1 MVKGN
6 LSFYI
11 TQAHPD
17 YKTVKQQSI
26 QARRLYNTLNK
37 LKTEKNELYKN
48 EQTQTPVANS
58 LSIDLT
64 KPYSEAWRKQV
75 EHAQSILLPQ
85 KVAQHVG
92 KQCDETWNS
101 VIKKR
106 TQGVKTNNPKH
117 KKKYSELRFTKQA
130 FSHGKKAVAE
140 QRVIPSGWQTGVK
153 LPNNI
158 VLEQVESAIV
168 VPRPDG
174 FMLKVLYVK
183 NLVQKPLPKEDD
195 NTVYA
200 SGDLGLNKLITI
212 ITTDGSRPKTVNG
225 KTLKSI
231 NRYFNKRISSLKSLR
246 DKSTDKSEGGE
257 KERLNKVIARL
268 WFQRE
273 KQINHFLNAASNEI
287 VKYLLDKGVQ
297 CFVIGWSKGFKNE
310 INLGRKN
317 NQNFVS
323 IPHAKFRDLLIRK
336 CAEAG
341 IRTMVQEESYTSK
354 ASFVDNDFIPVFDE
368 KAKVKHRFSGR
379 RVKRGE
385 YKSRNGVRLHA
396 DVNAAW
402 NILRKCKPSIGWC
415 SGVVAYPENLKIIL

>member
-1 MVKGN
+1 MIKGN

-11 TQAHPD
+11 SKTHPD
-17 YKTVKQQSI
+17 YKIVKQQAI
-26 QARRLYNTLNK
+26 EARRLYNTLNK
-37 LKTEKNELYKN
+37 LKHEKSELYKN
-48 EQTQTPVANS
+48 PQAQTPVANS

-64 KPYSEAWRKQV
+64 KTYSEAWRKQI

-92 KQCDETWNS
+92 KQCDEAWVS
-101 VIKKR
+101 VVKKR
-106 TQGVKTNNPKH
+106 TQGIKTNNPKY
-117 KKKYSELRFTKQA
+117 KKKYAELRFTKQA
-130 FSHGKKAVAE
+130 FSHGKKAVTE
-140 QRVIPSGWQTGVK
+140 QRVIPSGWKTGVK
-153 LPNNI
+153 LPDNVGLI
-158 VLEQVESAIV
+158 QLESV
-168 VPRPDG
+168 VVIPRPDG

-183 NLVQKPLPKEDD
+183 DLVQKPFNKEDE

-212 ITTDGSRPKTVNG
+212 VTTEGSIPKTVNG

-231 NRYFNKRISSLKSLR
+231 NRYFNKRIASLKSKR
-246 DKSTDKSEGGE
+246 DKSADKSEGGE

-268 WFQRE
+268 WFQRD
-273 KQINHFLNAASNEI
+273 KQVNHFLNAASNE
-287 VKYLLDKGVQ
+287 VVRYLLQKGVQ

-317 NQNFVS
+317 NQNFAS
-323 IPHAKFRDLLIRK
+323 IPHGKFRDLLIRK

-341 IRTMVQEESYTSK
+341 IKTMVQEESYTSK
-354 ASFVDNDFIPVFDE
+354 ASFIDNDVMPVFDE
-368 KAKVKHRFSGR
+368 RVGVKHRFSGK

-385 YKSRNGVRLHA
+385 YKSAKGVNIHA

-402 NILRKCKPSIGWC
+402 NILRKCKPSIGWS
-415 SGVVAYPENLKIIL
+415 SGVVGYPENLKIVL

>member
-1 MVKGN
+1 MIKGN

-11 TQAHPD
+11 TSSHPD
-17 YKTVKQQSI
+17 YKIVKQQAI

-37 LKTEKNELYKN
+37 LKAEKSELYKN
-48 EQTQTPVANS
+48 NKTETPVANS

-92 KQCDETWNS
+92 KQCDEAWVS

-106 TQGVKTNNPKH
+106 SQGLKTNNPKY
-117 KKKYSELRFTKQA
+117 KKKYAELRFTKQA

-140 QRVIPSGWQTGVK
+140 QRVIPSGWRTGVK
-153 LPNNI
+153 LPDNI
-158 VLEQVESAIV
+158 VLEQVESVIV
-168 VPRPDG
+168 VPCPDG

-183 NLVQKPLPKEDD
+183 DLVQKPFNKENE

-212 ITTDGSRPKTVNG
+212 ITTEGSRPKTVNG

-268 WFQRE
+268 WFQRD
-273 KQINHFLNAASNEI
+273 KQVNHFLNAASNE
-287 VKYLLDKGVQ
+287 VVRYLLQKGVQ

-317 NQNFVS
+317 NQNFAS
-323 IPHAKFRDLLIRK
+323 IPHGKFRDLLIRK
-336 CAEAG
+336 CSEVG
-341 IRTMVQEESYTSK
+341 IKTMVQEESYTSK
-354 ASFVDNDFIPVFDE
+354 ASFVDNDVMPVFNKDN
-368 KAKVKHRFSGR
+368 AVKRNFSGK

-385 YKSRNGVRLHA
+385 YRSAQGVRLHA

-402 NILRKCKPSIGWC
+402 NILRKCKPSIGWS
-415 SGVVAYPENLKIIL
+415 SGVVAYPENLKVIL

>member
-1 MVKGN
+1 MIKGN

-11 TQAHPD
+11 SKTHPD
-17 YKTVKQQSI
+17 YKIVKQQAI
-26 QARRLYNTLNK
+26 EARRLYNTLNK
-37 LKTEKNELYKN
+37 LKHEKSELYKN
-48 EQTQTPVANS
+48 PQAQTPVANS

-64 KPYSEAWRKQV
+64 KTYSEAWRKQI

-92 KQCDETWNS
+92 KQCDEAWVS
-101 VIKKR
+101 VVKKR
-106 TQGVKTNNPKH
+106 TQGIKTNNPKY
-117 KKKYSELRFTKQA
+117 KKKYAELRFTKQA
-130 FSHGKKAVAE
+130 FSHGKKAVTE
-140 QRVIPSGWQTGVK
+140 QRVIPSGWKTGVK
-153 LPNNI
+153 LPDNVGLI
-158 VLEQVESAIV
+158 QLESV
-168 VPRPDG
+168 VVIPRPDG

-183 NLVQKPLPKEDD
+183 DLVQKPFNKEDE

-212 ITTDGSRPKTVNG
+212 VTTEGSIPKTVNG

-231 NRYFNKRISSLKSLR
+231 NRHFNKRIASLKSKR
-246 DKSTDKSEGGE
+246 DKSADKSEGGE

-268 WFQRE
+268 WFQRD
-273 KQINHFLNAASNEI
+273 KQVNHFLNAASNE
-287 VKYLLDKGVQ
+287 VVRYLLQKGVQ

-317 NQNFVS
+317 NQNFAS
-323 IPHAKFRDLLIRK
+323 IPHGKFRDLLIRK

-341 IRTMVQEESYTSK
+341 IKTMVQEESYTSK
-354 ASFVDNDFIPVFDE
+354 ASFIDNDVMPVFDE
-368 KAKVKHRFSGR
+368 RVGVKHRFSGK

-385 YKSRNGVRLHA
+385 YKSAKGVNIHA

-402 NILRKCKPSIGWC
+402 NILRKCKPSIGWS
-415 SGVVAYPENLKIIL
+415 SGVVGYPENLKIVL